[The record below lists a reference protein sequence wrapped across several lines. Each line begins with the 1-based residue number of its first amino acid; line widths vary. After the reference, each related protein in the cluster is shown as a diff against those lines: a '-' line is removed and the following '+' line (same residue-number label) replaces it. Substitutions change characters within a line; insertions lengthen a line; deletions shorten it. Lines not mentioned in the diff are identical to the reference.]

1 MNTTATTTHHPAS
14 ADAAK
19 INAKFKKDYY
29 GGALMVFVG
38 CSAAY
43 AATGYKLGTLGRMG
57 PGFFPTALGVLL
69 ALIGLMIAA
78 SARTDAGKPAGPVI
92 PGHAAGIPD
101 MRGGICIVVA
111 ILAFLFLGHYCGL
124 VPAAFAITFIS
135 ALGDRNNTLKQ
146 SALISLAM
154 VVVAAVVFSWA
165 LHMQMPLFSW
175 EFK

>member
-1 MNTTATTTHHPAS
+1 
-14 ADAAK
+14 
-19 INAKFKKDYY
+19 
-29 GGALMVFVG
+29 MVFVG

-43 AATGYKLGTLGRMG
+43 AAADYKLGTLGRMG
-57 PGFFPTALGVLL
+57 PGFFPCALGVLL

-78 SARTDAGKPAGPVI
+78 SARTEAGKPAGPAI

-101 MRGGICIVVA
+101 LRGGVCIVAA

-124 VPAAFAITFIS
+124 VPATFAITFI
-135 ALGDRNNTLKQ
+135 AAMGDRNNTVKQ
-146 SALISLAM
+146 SALIALAM